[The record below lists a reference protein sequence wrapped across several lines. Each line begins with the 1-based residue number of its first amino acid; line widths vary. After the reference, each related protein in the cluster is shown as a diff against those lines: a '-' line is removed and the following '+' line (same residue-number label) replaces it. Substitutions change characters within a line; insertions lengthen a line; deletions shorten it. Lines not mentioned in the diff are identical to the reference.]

1 MDINK
6 EGTGRLAVIAHAFGQ
21 SPIRASAHGGIR
33 HVSGFRMLLT
43 DRSHERER
51 LVERIDMGGVADKFG
66 LFFDERIVG
75 GIVGRVENRLHE
87 RVPVVDW
94 LGVRLS

>member
-1 MDINK
+1 
-6 EGTGRLAVIAHAFGQ
+6 
-21 SPIRASAHGGIR
+21 
-33 HVSGFRMLLT
+33 MLLT

-75 GIVGRVENRLHE
+75 RIVGRSIE
-87 RVPVVDW
+87 REARQGYQRSETTT
-94 LGVRLS
+94 L